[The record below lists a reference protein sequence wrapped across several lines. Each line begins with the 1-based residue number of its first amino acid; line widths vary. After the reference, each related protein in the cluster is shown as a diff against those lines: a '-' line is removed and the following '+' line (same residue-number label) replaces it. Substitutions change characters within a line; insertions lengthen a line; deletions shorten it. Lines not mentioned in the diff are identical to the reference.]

1 MNEQQIISDKLPKQE
16 ASSAKK
22 GVREPPKEI
31 SEVFM
36 QDHTGADG
44 AGLEDAALHGEVEH
58 PDQERTLEE
67 YKGEY
72 RQEAASKDE

>member
-1 MNEQQIISDKLPKQE
+1 MNEQQIISDKLSKQE

-22 GVREPPKEI
+22 GVRESPKEI

-36 QDHTGADG
+36 QDYTGADE
-44 AGLEDAALHGEVEH
+44 AGLEDAALHGEVEN
-58 PDQERTLEE
+58 PDQERTFEE

-72 RQEAASKDE
+72 QQEAVNKDE

>member
-72 RQEAASKDE
+72 QQEAASKDE